1 MSVNTWAR
9 SNLWKGGNKYREV
22 ICNLS
27 ELRNGYRV
35 EKTQPAEPRCR
46 VAKQFNFFFSR
57 YAILTCPKHL
67 TATSD
72 TPFL

>member
-1 MSVNTWAR
+1 MSVSTWVR
-9 SNLWKGGNKYREV
+9 SNPWKGGDKYREV

-35 EKTQPAEPRCR
+35 EKTQCAEPCR
-46 VAKQFNFFFSR
+46 VAKQFNYFFQVSNPNM
-57 YAILTCPKHL
+57 PKHL
-67 TATSD
+67 RAASD